1 MPPIVRSLALVVM
14 TGAMLGCPM
23 SQNGMRNIRSLP
35 TSTQGAGAAQ
45 TAQRP
50 GEDPQ
55 TAYRRELLSNQLRH
69 ARMDLQA
76 ATNEAERQSIQQRI
90 DTIQQVMASLDSRF

>member
-1 MPPIVRSLALVVM
+1 MIFLCRRLAVIIA

-23 SQNGMRNIRSLP
+23 SGNGMRNIQPLP
-35 TSTQGAGAAQ
+35 TSSDRPAAAQ

-55 TAYRRELLSNQLRH
+55 TAYRRELLNTQLRH
-69 ARMDLQA
+69 AQMDLQA
-76 ATNEAERQSIQQRI
+76 ATSESERQSIQERI
-90 DTIQQVMASLDSRF
+90 DMIQQVLASLDQRR